1 MNLRRTFATSILLTL
16 LGMTGGCGALGV
28 PLYTVFGDPP
38 IPAQYDPPKVPTLV
52 LVENARSPGDVQVD
66 ADQIAQQVCEELRTK
81 AKMDIIDPDK
91 VAELREEDPKK
102 YHAMYVGDIGKAV
115 GAKQVI
121 YIDLIES
128 AVTGDVTQTTIHA
141 QAVAH
146 IRVVNVATGNNL
158 WPASPPDGKELA
170 AKMDFDSMDSSKA
183 MAMHMDLLT
192 QLSSQISK
200 LFYTWKPDDQSQEDA
215 GG

>member
-141 QAVAH
+141 QA
-146 IRVVNVATGNNL
+146 
-158 WPASPPDGKELA
+158 
-170 AKMDFDSMDSSKA
+170 KMDFDSMDSSKA